1 VGYITKGRGVSVHRS
16 DCPNVT
22 NYTDDINRLIDV
34 EWFKAKNSEYVAE
47 VEVFANDRN
56 GLFSEVSSAV
66 SDAKGKI
73 NAINARV
80 TQDRIAVF
88 QIEVQLSDID
98 HLNKV
103 IKAIRKV
110 DSVYEVRRKK

>member
-1 VGYITKGRGVSVHRS
+1 MEYKLLKSTS
-16 DCPNVT
+16 N
-22 NYTDDINRLIDV
+22 DINRLIDV
-34 EWFKAKNSEYVAE
+34 EWYKAKNSEYVAE
-47 VEVFANDRN
+47 IEVFANDRN
-56 GLFSEVSSAV
+56 GLFGEVSAAV
-66 SDAKGKI
+66 NDAKGKI

-80 TQDRIAVF
+80 TQERVAVF
-88 QIEVQLSDID
+88 QLEVQLTDID